1 MFQTEMTY
9 EISDIVVD
17 VSNIKYCVGPCNSKK
32 EEPEPITIN
41 NKKNYVFKPNDG
53 GRYKEYIYQIDNDR
67 NIILKNARMCYNCNN
82 RYLEFIE
89 ENHIDGIIKDGNII
103 KQKLKI

>member
-1 MFQTEMTY
+1 MFQTEMIY
-9 EISDIVVD
+9 EISDIVID

-32 EEPEPITIN
+32 EEPEPITI
-41 NKKNYVFKPNDG
+41 
-53 GRYKEYIYQIDNDR
+53 IDNDR

-89 ENHIDGIIKDGNII
+89 EEHIEGIIKDGNII
-103 KQKLKI
+103 RQKLKI